1 MFYSNLG
8 DLSKSED
15 LKNTVKQFIHDY
27 QANNKAII
35 KSYRVEGNVA
45 TDNAFSGIASLEFEY
60 KIGRRKKAQ
69 IKTGKAIMK
78 IPSLA
83 PMPPENIKMFQV
95 LFDREVLFYKTILPE
110 LYKLGQ
116 CTSKPFAPTFYTAT
130 ETNAMVMEDL
140 RADGFKPGQRGFYLN
155 WDQCFKSLEVLATYH
170 AFGYK
175 YLQSLDMNDPRW
187 RLIALAPMGKP
198 DIKDVDE
205 FMKVMKPY
213 LHEDFHQIIL
223 QLRNE
228 MAVLEEY
235 PNENRMYVLIHGDF
249 RSDNIFFKYDS
260 EDKPCE
266 AKIIDWQL
274 SRENNPVIDL
284 FFFFLNNLP
293 VELLLDY
300 GDYVLNYY
308 LEILN
313 KNLALSKA
321 NRSYD
326 RLELNSDIV
335 YYKHITFDVVV
346 FSLLKTVR
354 HATSPEDP
362 SLQNAINWLIF
373 MHKVGIFS

>member
-1 MFYSNLG
+1 MG

-45 TDNAFSGIASLEFEY
+45 TGNAFSGIASLEFEY
-60 KIGRRKKAQ
+60 KIGKRKKAQ

-83 PMPPENIKMFQV
+83 PMPQEEIKNFQV

-116 CTSKPFAPTFYTAT
+116 CKPFAPIFYTAT

-140 RADGFKPGQRGFYLN
+140 RADGFKPGERSFYLD
-155 WDQCFKSLEVLATYH
+155 WYQCLKSLEVLATYH

-198 DIKDVDE
+198 DTNDVDD
-205 FMKVMKPY
+205 FMKVMEPY
-213 LHEDFHQIIL
+213 LNEGVHQKIL

-228 MAVLEEY
+228 IAMLEEY

-260 EDKPCE
+260 ENKPCE

-284 FFFFLNNLP
+284 FFFFSNNLP

-300 GDYVLNYY
+300 GDDVLNYY

-326 RLELNSDIV
+326 RLELDSDIV
-335 YYKHITFDVVV
+335 YYKHITFDVII
-346 FSLLKTVR
+346 SGLLKSVQR
-354 HATSPEDP
+354 ATSAEDP
-362 SLQNAINWLIF
+362 SLANAIRWLVF
-373 MHKVGIFS
+373 MYKVGIFS